1 MKKLLLSGVPMLLFF
16 CLAFSPAPRQR
27 TIVIDAG
34 HGGDDAGVIHN
45 EIAEKEL
52 VLSIASQIKSL
63 NTLNSVSIVLLREED
78 HFMSPEDRLNTIN
91 SIHPDLLISL
101 HINYSQN
108 KRENGISAFVS
119 TSNKHYSESKT
130 IAENMIHTIGTGKL
144 LKKQVK
150 DVNLYTLNNVMCPA
164 LMLEIGYLTN
174 EQDRNY
180 VTSAPGQQE
189 IARKI
194 IESLSR

>member
-16 CLAFSPAPRQR
+16 CFAFTPAPRQK

-63 NTLNSVSIVLLREED
+63 NTLNSVNIVLLREED
-78 HFMSPEDRLNTIN
+78 HFMSPEDRLNAIN
-91 SIHPDLLISL
+91 AIHPDLLISL

-119 TSNKHYSESKT
+119 KANKHYTESKNY
-130 IAENMIHTIGTGKL
+130 AENMIHAIGTGKL
-144 LKKQVK
+144 FKKEVK
-150 DVNLYTLNNVMCPA
+150 DVNLFTLNNVMCPA
-164 LMLEIGYLTN
+164 LMLEMGYLTN
-174 EQDRNY
+174 EHDRNY
-180 VTSAPGQQE
+180 ISSAFGQQE
-189 IARKI
+189 IASKI